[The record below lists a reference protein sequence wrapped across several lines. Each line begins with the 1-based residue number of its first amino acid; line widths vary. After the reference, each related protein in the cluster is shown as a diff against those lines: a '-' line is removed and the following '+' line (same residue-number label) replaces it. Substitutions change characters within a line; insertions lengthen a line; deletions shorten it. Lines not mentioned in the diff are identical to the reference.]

1 MTKKKKDIIV
11 SNLISDIQTSPSKP
25 DKETFA
31 SQAFYQE
38 KFNEANLNNFVQN
51 QGARKIYSYRIF
63 VITSCWLGS
72 VILILMFQ
80 GFKVFG
86 FSISNPVLVALLGT
100 TTVNVLGFFVIV
112 IQYLFNKQKS
122 T

>member
-1 MTKKKKDIIV
+1 MTKKKNVIV
-11 SNLISDIQTSPSKP
+11 SNLISDIQTSPSRP
-25 DKETFA
+25 DKETFE
-31 SQAFYQE
+31 SQAFYQNR
-38 KFNEANLNNFVQN
+38 FNEANLNNFVQN
-51 QGARKIYSYRIF
+51 QGARKIYSNRIF

-72 VILILMFQ
+72 VILILLLQ
-80 GFKVFG
+80 GFKIWG
-86 FSISNPVLVALLGT
+86 FSISNPVLIALLGT